1 MAPKKNNIAPHVQ
14 KRIKKS
20 GVAYYYYKMPDGS
33 LESLGKNR
41 KEAIEAAAILTT
53 ALRPAGDL
61 VSKILAASSVKSH
74 SRNPFFSQ
82 VLEDYVTSSLNVERD
97 EGKLSKATYRLKT
110 MVVSEYVHN

>member
-1 MAPKKNNIAPHVQ
+1 MSPKKNIIAPHVESRT
-14 KRIKKS
+14 KRS
-20 GVAYYYYKMPDGS
+20 GVTYFYYRMPDGS
-33 LESLGKNR
+33 LESLGRNR

-82 VLEDYVTSSLNVERD
+82 VLDDYVTSS
-97 EGKLSKATYRLKT
+97 
-110 MVVSEYVHN
+110 